1 MDLTFIEDGNP
12 SQTSSGM
19 INFAKRAKAATV
31 IQDLQRYQAS
41 HYSFQPVPELQD
53 YLIGCAQAADDIN
66 DKHDRSLELEPRTR
80 AENNPGGVPYVSTG
94 SHMGAIL
101 MASMAME

>member
-12 SQTSSGM
+12 SQSSSGM
-19 INFAKRAKAATV
+19 INFSKRTKAATV
-31 IQDLQRYQAS
+31 IHDLQRYQATD
-41 HYSFQPVPELQD
+41 YALQPVPELQD
-53 YLIGCAQAADDIN
+53 YLVSCAQAADEIN
-66 DKHDRSLELEPRTR
+66 DKHERSLELEPRTR
-80 AENNPGGVPYVSTG
+80 AENNAGGATYVSTG

>member
-12 SQTSSGM
+12 SQSSLGM
-19 INFAKRAKAATV
+19 INFSKRAKAAAV

-41 HYSFQPVPELQD
+41 EYSFQPVPELQD
-53 YLIGCAQAADDIN
+53 YLVRCAQTADDIN
-66 DKHDRSLELEPRTR
+66 DKHERSLELEPRTR
-80 AENNPGGVPYVSTG
+80 AESNAGGAPYVSTG